1 VRSCG
6 QLSRPPRVRPIAP
19 PRVSRSGS
27 RTRGRRLPEPS
38 GPTAPGPTHPPTAR
52 RPPRGCAPT
61 RAGSAV
67 GRASSSRVRRT
78 GPRVVAAAAAASRQ
92 PDGEEI
98 GRALHDRGTHAR
110 RRARGAWREATAFVD
125 TASRRSDSRS
135 GPAQAGAR
143 RLAAP
148 PRSSSRPRAVPL
160 PERRTTRA
168 RLRSISSW
176 GNGRWARA
184 PSRRREG
191 AWNGRGTGTQRA
203 RLRLR
208 SNPRHARPVG
218 AGAPLAGRRRFDARA
233 RRRSSPPRPPRG
245 PRYT

>member
-148 PRSSSRPRAVPL
+148 PRSSSRPSSRPI
-160 PERRTTRA
+160 TRA
-168 RLRSISSW
+168 S
-176 GNGRWARA
+176 ND
-184 PSRRREG
+184 SRTASFHLVLGER
-191 AWNGRGTGTQRA
+191 TM
-203 RLRLR
+203 
-208 SNPRHARPVG
+208 G
-218 AGAPLAGRRRFDARA
+218 AGALPASRGGLERAWHWDAA
-233 RRRSSPPRPPRG
+233 RKTKAQVER
-245 PRYT
+245 